1 MTPVPPTWPSEA
13 TAVPQLDPAI
23 VQGLTSRS
31 ARNRLPLDQC
41 TGGEPAADDDGYCAG
56 RCAVSVR
63 RQGEDDEAHHGA
75 AYNAHAQ
82 GGQDERRREEEEG
95 RRAARGRPGSSPAPP
110 SPRRRGWQRGRRV
123 LLGVPARPQ
132 LDDDAASSIETLSAN
147 KLPRWYFCAVT
158 HNSETTLFKA
168 LAEDS
173 ADLAS

>member
-1 MTPVPPTWPSEA
+1 M
-13 TAVPQLDPAI
+13 PQLDPAI

-31 ARNRLPLDQC
+31 ARNRLLLDQC

-95 RRAARGRPGSSPAPP
+95 EGPRVVDRA
-110 SPRRRGWQRGRRV
+110 RRRRRRLPEGAV
-123 LLGVPARPQ
+123 GNEAGASYSAFLLDLNSTMTRHRASRPCRRTSCR
-132 LDDDAASSIETLSAN
+132 DGTSAPSRTTRRRPSSRLSP
-147 KLPRWYFCAVT
+147 KIRQTWR
-158 HNSETTLFKA
+158 
-168 LAEDS
+168 
-173 ADLAS
+173 AD